1 MTRAELDR
9 DELSSILS
17 LYHLEGLEAFGDL
30 PSGPGSRTYW
40 VRASGRRY
48 LLRLSTRRRFADL
61 LFEKDLLVHLRQAG
75 LPVPRVVENL
85 ASGAFTPWSA
95 RGRYVWLFED
105 LGGRR
110 LGIFELRAHHTR
122 AIGQFLGRMHLAALS
137 FPAGRTGDLELAHFE
152 KQWDRLCRALANG
165 RLAQRHREAV
175 EELGRELKEQKRRH
189 PRGTRGIIHSDLFI
203 GNASFSRDRLNGVL
217 DFERACSE
225 RLNWDLAVAINAW
238 CWEPSAR
245 QSGGPAGGFGRARVR
260 SFLRGY
266 ESVRPLPAVER
277 TELAHDLR
285 LAALRLAL
293 KRLVEFELSASSSTG
308 YRDYRHFMARLA
320 ALEGRRAEALL
331 AS

>member
-1 MTRAELDR
+1 M
-9 DELSSILS
+9 
-17 LYHLEGLEAFGDL
+17 
-30 PSGPGSRTYW
+30 
-40 VRASGRRY
+40 
-48 LLRLSTRRRFADL
+48 
-61 LFEKDLLVHLRQAG
+61 
-75 LPVPRVVENL
+75 
-85 ASGAFTPWSA
+85 
-95 RGRYVWLFED
+95 
-105 LGGRR
+105 
-110 LGIFELRAHHTR
+110 
-122 AIGQFLGRMHLAALS
+122 
-137 FPAGRTGDLELAHFE
+137 
-152 KQWDRLCRALANG
+152 
-165 RLAQRHREAV
+165 
-175 EELGRELKEQKRRH
+175 
-189 PRGTRGIIHSDLFI
+189 
-203 GNASFSRDRLNGVL
+203 L